1 MLFAFKIG
9 RNGMM
14 KKEIGVLF
22 LFFNKTETTEK
33 VLQRILECKPE
44 TLLLAQDGP
53 RLENQYDQKAV
64 PECREKV
71 EKLIEKIDWPCEIY
85 RNYSEINMSCDP
97 REFSA
102 ISWAFQIVD
111 KLIILED
118 DCLCSDSFFPYM
130 KELLI
135 RYEHDERIAMICG
148 MERFGKNPYCD
159 DSYYFTQA
167 CSGCGWGTWK
177 RCWDDVEEIVKD
189 YDYVDDKNFMQ
200 ILYYYIKNCCLK
212 VYSDYI
218 MKSELNREYNR
229 KTRKIQ
235 SWEFAMSTSMI
246 LKSRL
251 AINPAVN
258 LIKNVGVVEGATHSG
273 DDIRMIPHRYRKLF
287 ELENYELEFPLCHPK
302 YMIRDVQYEQMHDRY
317 YAVNWLKKLGDDI
330 ERIFLYIRYGQ
341 LKQLGQG
348 IKRRIQRHGK

>member
-1 MLFAFKIG
+1 M
-9 RNGMM
+9 N
-14 KKEIGVLF
+14 KEIGVLY
-22 LFFNKTETTEK
+22 LFFNKIETTALVLEK
-33 VLQRILECKPE
+33 ILEAKPSV
-44 TLLLAQDGP
+44 LLLAQDGP
-53 RLENQYDQKAV
+53 RQENKYDQDTV
-64 PECREKV
+64 PKCREKV
-71 EKLIEKIDWPCEIY
+71 EKLIEKIDWPCKIY

-130 KELLI
+130 EELLI
-135 RYEHDERIAMICG
+135 RYESDERIGMICG

-177 RCWDDVEEIVKD
+177 RCWNDVEEISKD
-189 YDYVDDKNFMQ
+189 YDYLDDKNFIQ
-200 ILYYYIKNCCLK
+200 NLNYYIKKCYLK

-218 MKSELNREYNR
+218 TKSQLNREYNR
-229 KTRKIQ
+229 KTRKVQ
-235 SWEFAMSTSMI
+235 SWEFAMSTSMV

-273 DDIRMIPHRYRKLF
+273 NDIRMIPHRYRRIF
-287 ELENYELEFPLCHPK
+287 ELENYELEFPLHHPK
-302 YMIRDVQYEQMHDRY
+302 YMIRDVQYEQMHDRN
-317 YAVNWLKKLGDDI
+317 YAINGFKKMADDM
-330 ERIFLYIRYGQ
+330 EHIFLFIRYGH

-348 IKRRIQRHGK
+348 IKRRIQRHGN

>member
-1 MLFAFKIG
+1 MD
-9 RNGMM
+9 
-14 KKEIGVLF
+14 KEIGVLY
-22 LFFNKTETTEK
+22 LFFNKIETTALVLEK
-33 VLQRILECKPE
+33 ILEAKPSV
-44 TLLLAQDGP
+44 LLLAQDGP
-53 RLENQYDQKAV
+53 RPENQYDKDAV

-71 EKLIEKIDWPCEIY
+71 EKLIEKIDWPCKIY

-130 KELLI
+130 EELLI
-135 RYEHDERIAMICG
+135 RYELDERIGMICG

-177 RCWDDVEEIVKD
+177 RCWNDVEEISKD
-189 YDYVDDKNFMQ
+189 YDYLDDKNFIQ
-200 ILYYYIKNCCLK
+200 NLNYYIKKCYLK

-218 MKSELNREYNR
+218 TKSQLNREYNR

-235 SWEFAMSTSMI
+235 SWEFAMSTSMV

-258 LIKNVGVVEGATHSG
+258 LIKNVGIVEGATHSG
-273 DDIRMIPHRYRKLF
+273 NDIRMIPHRYRRIF
-287 ELENYELEFPLCHPK
+287 ELENYELEFPLRHPK
-302 YMIRDVQYEQMHDRY
+302 YMIRDVQYEQMHDRN
-317 YAVNWLKKLGDDI
+317 YAINGFKKMADDM
-330 ERIFLYIRYGQ
+330 EHIFLFIRYGH

-348 IKRRIQRHGK
+348 IKRRIQRHGN

>member
-1 MLFAFKIG
+1 M
-9 RNGMM
+9 N
-14 KKEIGVLF
+14 KEIGVLY
-22 LFFNKTETTEK
+22 LFFNKIETTALVLEK
-33 VLQRILECKPE
+33 ILEAKPSI
-44 TLLLAQDGP
+44 LLLAQDGP
-53 RLENQYDQKAV
+53 RQGNQYDKDAV

-71 EKLIEKIDWPCEIY
+71 EKLVEKIDWPCKIY

-177 RCWDDVEEIVKD
+177 RCWNDVEEISKD
-189 YDYVDDKNFMQ
+189 YDYLDDKNFIQ
-200 ILYYYIKNCCLK
+200 NLNYYIKKCYLK
-212 VYSDYI
+212 VYKDYI
-218 MKSELNREYNR
+218 TKSQLNREYNR
-229 KTRKIQ
+229 KTKKIQ
-235 SWEFAMSTSMI
+235 SWEFAMSTSMV

-258 LIKNVGVVEGATHSG
+258 LIKNVGIVEGATHSG
-273 DDIRMIPHRYRKLF
+273 NDIRMIPHRYRRIF
-287 ELENYELEFPLCHPK
+287 ELENYELVFPLHHPK
-302 YMIRDVQYEQMHDRY
+302 YMIRDVQYEQMHDRN
-317 YAVNWLKKLGDDI
+317 YAINGFKKMADDM
-330 ERIFLYIRYGQ
+330 ERIFLFIRYGH

-348 IKRRIQRHGK
+348 IKRRIQRHGN